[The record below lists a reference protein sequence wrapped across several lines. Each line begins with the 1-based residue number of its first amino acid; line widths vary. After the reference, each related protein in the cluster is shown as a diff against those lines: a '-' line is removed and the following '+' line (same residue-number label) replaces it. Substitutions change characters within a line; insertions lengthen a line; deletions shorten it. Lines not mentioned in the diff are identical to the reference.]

1 MTRLTTYIRDQ
12 IVSNALKKS
21 GYTAAREAY
30 NKRRAI
36 WIEACRVRSLGISET
51 ELKSIQGAIKKLE
64 DRVPSH
70 LHSGRAFINTSSHL
84 SINAAGESELLGLH
98 DVVPVSRARLT
109 LLQGD
114 ELVAERELL
123 KAEDARLDEQYAS
136 VRAAV
141 RAAVNTPTTIK
152 ALLAAWPEVKELLPA
167 QLAEA
172 KTQLPAVQVADLNA
186 LVGLPSE

>member
-12 IVSNALKKS
+12 IVTNALKKS

-36 WIEACRVRSLGISET
+36 WIEACRVRSLGIT
-51 ELKSIQGAIKKLE
+51 EA
-64 DRVPSH
+64 
-70 LHSGRAFINTSSHL
+70 
-84 SINAAGESELLGLH
+84 
-98 DVVPVSRARLT
+98 
-109 LLQGD
+109 
-114 ELVAERELL
+114 ELL
-123 KAEDARLDEQYAS
+123 KAEGARLDEQYAS
-136 VRAAV
+136 VRTAV
-141 RAAVNTPTTIK
+141 RAAVNKPTTIK
-152 ALLAAWPEVKELLPA
+152 ALLAAWPEAKELLPE

>member
-36 WIEACRVRSLGISET
+36 WIEACRVRSLGISEA
-51 ELKSIQGAIKKLE
+51 ELKSIKAAIKKLE
-64 DRVPSH
+64 DKLPSH
-70 LHSGRAFINTSSHL
+70 LHSGRALIHTSSHL
-84 SINAAGESELLGLH
+84 SINAAGESEWLDFPKML
-98 DVVPVSRARLT
+98 PVSCCKLT

-123 KAEDARLDEQYAS
+123 KAEDARLDAQLSS
-136 VRAAV
+136 VRSAV
-141 RAAVNTPTTIK
+141 RAAVNKPTTIK
-152 ALLAAWPEVKELLPA
+152 ALLAAWPEAKELLPE